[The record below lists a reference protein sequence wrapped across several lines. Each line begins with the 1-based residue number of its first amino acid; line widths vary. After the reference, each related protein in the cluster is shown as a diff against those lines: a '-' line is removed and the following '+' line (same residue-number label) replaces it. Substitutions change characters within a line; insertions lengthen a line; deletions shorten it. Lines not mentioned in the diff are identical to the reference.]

1 MKNINK
7 SNIMGLIG
15 MDIINIKNEEV
26 GTVVGDFNGKYIVNV
41 DGEEKFY
48 SESTLIRNWKIV
60 EEETEEVMSE
70 NNETEEV
77 INEENIE
84 DENKPNEVIEE
95 ETEETSNEEII
106 TEEINDE
113 DEIVDEIEEVIN
125 ENNEVIKEEIEE
137 VIDEENTEDENKA
150 NEDEI
155 VEETEETSN
164 EEIITEEIKDEDE
177 IVDETEEV
185 INENDEVIE
194 EETEEV
200 ISETDETEEFVLETE
215 NEGIIDNIKETEG
228 RVKITGHLYGI
239 PVKFDKINQTT
250 VWKTLIKLYDNRK
263 DENDKYSLEDKKYL
277 VRQLKQL
284 DEKVFAGAFRCL
296 VSKTKQN
303 YIDELLK

>member
-15 MDIINIKNEEV
+15 MDVINIKNEVV
-26 GTVVGDFNGKYIVNV
+26 GTVVGDFNGKYIINV

-60 EEETEEVMSE
+60 EDETEDVMSE
-70 NNETEEV
+70 NDETEDV
-77 INEENIE
+77 MSKN
-84 DENKPNEVIEE
+84 
-95 ETEETSNEEII
+95 
-106 TEEINDE
+106 
-113 DEIVDEIEEVIN
+113 
-125 ENNEVIKEEIEE
+125 
-137 VIDEENTEDENKA
+137 
-150 NEDEI
+150 
-155 VEETEETSN
+155 
-164 EEIITEEIKDEDE
+164 
-177 IVDETEEV
+177 DETEEV
-185 INENDEVIE
+185 INENDETEEVISENDEDEIVEETEEVIDEENIKDESKTDEVIE

-200 ISETDETEEFVLETE
+200 INENDEDEITEETEEVINESDETEEFILETE

-228 RVKITGHLYGI
+228 RVKITGHLYGV

-250 VWKTLIKLYDNRK
+250 VWKTLNRLYDNRK

-277 VRQLKQL
+277 VKQLQQL

-303 YIDELLK
+303 YIEELMK

>member
-15 MDIINIKNEEV
+15 MDVINIKNEVV
-26 GTVVGDFNGKYIVNV
+26 GTVVGDFNGKYIINV

-60 EEETEEVMSE
+60 EDETEEISEANENEIVEEAEEVMSE
-70 NNETEEV
+70 NNE
-77 INEENIE
+77 N
-84 DENKPNEVIEE
+84 
-95 ETEETSNEEII
+95 
-106 TEEINDE
+106 
-113 DEIVDEIEEVIN
+113 
-125 ENNEVIKEEIEE
+125 
-137 VIDEENTEDENKA
+137 
-150 NEDEI
+150 EI
-155 VEETEETSN
+155 VE
-164 EEIITEEIKDEDE
+164 
-177 IVDETEEV
+177 ETEEV
-185 INENDEVIE
+185 INENDEMIE

-200 ISETDETEEFVLETE
+200 MSENDETEEFILETK

-228 RVKITGHLYGI
+228 RVKITGHLYGV

-303 YIDELLK
+303 YIEELMK

>member
-15 MDIINIKNEEV
+15 MDVINIKNEVV
-26 GTVVGDFNGKYIVNV
+26 GTVVGDFNGKYIINV

-60 EEETEEVMSE
+60 EDETEEVMNE
-70 NNETEEV
+70 NDETEDAMNENDELIEEETEEIIDEENTEDENKADEDEIVDETEEEVINENDEVIEEEIEEEVINENDEDEIVDETEEV

-84 DENKPNEVIEE
+84 DENK
-95 ETEETSNEEII
+95 
-106 TEEINDE
+106 
-113 DEIVDEIEEVIN
+113 
-125 ENNEVIKEEIEE
+125 
-137 VIDEENTEDENKA
+137 A
-150 NEDEI
+150 
-155 VEETEETSN
+155 
-164 EEIITEEIKDEDE
+164 
-177 IVDETEEV
+177 
-185 INENDEVIE
+185 DEVIE

-200 ISETDETEEFVLETE
+200 MSENNEDEIVEEAEDVISETEETEKFVLETE

-228 RVKITGHLYGI
+228 RVKITGHLYGV

-263 DENDKYSLEDKKYL
+263 DENDKYSLDDKKYL

-284 DEKVFAGAFRCL
+284 NEEVFAGAFRCL

-303 YIDELLK
+303 YIEELMK